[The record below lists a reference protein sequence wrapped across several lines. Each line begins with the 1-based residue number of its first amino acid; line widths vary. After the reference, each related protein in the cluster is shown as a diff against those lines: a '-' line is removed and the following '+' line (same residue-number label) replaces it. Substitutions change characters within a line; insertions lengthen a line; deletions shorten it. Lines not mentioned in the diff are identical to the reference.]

1 MYKRF
6 TMQENLV
13 IVESPAKAKT
23 IEKFLGKDFMVK
35 SSFGHIRDLSKKDL
49 GINLADGFA
58 PVYEIPKDK
67 RKVVD
72 ELTRAAKDRT
82 VWLASDEDRE
92 GEAIAWHLT
101 EVLGLPVEGECV
113 GKIEKGLLVLLGV
126 GPQDT
131 EKQADFLAEK
141 CANLRIFV
149 DENDKM
155 NLSLLDI
162 GGEMLVVSQF
172 TLYADCR
179 KGRRPSFVN
188 AAAPAE
194 ADRLYEYFQQSVKNA
209 GVAKVEHGK
218 FGASMQVELL
228 NNGPVTIMLDTDEI
242 MPKK

>member
-1 MYKRF
+1 M
-6 TMQENLV
+6 
-13 IVESPAKAKT
+13 
-23 IEKFLGKDFMVK
+23 
-35 SSFGHIRDLSKKDL
+35 
-49 GINLADGFA
+49 
-58 PVYEIPKDK
+58 
-67 RKVVD
+67 
-72 ELTRAAKDRT
+72 RALIQR
-82 VWLASDEDRE
+82 VSHASV
-92 GEAIAWHLT
+92 T
-101 EVLGLPVEGECV
+101 VEGECV
-113 GKIEKGLLVLLGV
+113 QKVCGLRVF
-126 GPQDT
+126 
-131 EKQADFLAEK
+131 K
-141 CANLRIFV
+141 

>member
-1 MYKRF
+1 M
-6 TMQENLV
+6 
-13 IVESPAKAKT
+13 
-23 IEKFLGKDFMVK
+23 
-35 SSFGHIRDLSKKDL
+35 
-49 GINLADGFA
+49 
-58 PVYEIPKDK
+58 
-67 RKVVD
+67 
-72 ELTRAAKDRT
+72 RALIQR
-82 VWLASDEDRE
+82 VSHASV
-92 GEAIAWHLT
+92 T
-101 EVLGLPVEGECV
+101 VEGECV

-141 CANLRIFV
+141 CANLRNFV

>member
-1 MYKRF
+1 M
-6 TMQENLV
+6 
-13 IVESPAKAKT
+13 
-23 IEKFLGKDFMVK
+23 
-35 SSFGHIRDLSKKDL
+35 
-49 GINLADGFA
+49 
-58 PVYEIPKDK
+58 
-67 RKVVD
+67 
-72 ELTRAAKDRT
+72 RALIQR
-82 VWLASDEDRE
+82 VSHASV
-92 GEAIAWHLT
+92 T
-101 EVLGLPVEGECV
+101 VEGECV

-149 DENDKM
+149 DGNDKM

>member
-1 MYKRF
+1 M
-6 TMQENLV
+6 
-13 IVESPAKAKT
+13 
-23 IEKFLGKDFMVK
+23 
-35 SSFGHIRDLSKKDL
+35 
-49 GINLADGFA
+49 
-58 PVYEIPKDK
+58 
-67 RKVVD
+67 
-72 ELTRAAKDRT
+72 RALIQR
-82 VWLASDEDRE
+82 VSHASV
-92 GEAIAWHLT
+92 T
-101 EVLGLPVEGECV
+101 VEGERV
-113 GKIEKGLLVLLGV
+113 GEIEKGLLVLLGV

-141 CANLRIFV
+141 CANLRIFT

-179 KGRRPSFVN
+179 KGRRPSFVG
-188 AAAPAE
+188 AASPAE
-194 ADRLYEYFQQSVKNA
+194 ADRLYEYFQQKA
-209 GVAKVEHGK
+209 REIGVSKVGHGK

>member
-1 MYKRF
+1 M
-6 TMQENLV
+6 
-13 IVESPAKAKT
+13 
-23 IEKFLGKDFMVK
+23 
-35 SSFGHIRDLSKKDL
+35 
-49 GINLADGFA
+49 
-58 PVYEIPKDK
+58 
-67 RKVVD
+67 
-72 ELTRAAKDRT
+72 RALIQR
-82 VWLASDEDRE
+82 VSHASV
-92 GEAIAWHLT
+92 T
-101 EVLGLPVEGECV
+101 VEGECV

-149 DENDKM
+149 DKNDKM

>member
-1 MYKRF
+1 MRALI
-6 TMQENLV
+6 QR
-13 IVESPAKAKT
+13 
-23 IEKFLGKDFMVK
+23 VK
-35 SSFGHIRDLSKKDL
+35 H
-49 GINLADGFA
+49 
-58 PVYEIPKDK
+58 
-67 RKVVD
+67 
-72 ELTRAAKDRT
+72 
-82 VWLASDEDRE
+82 ASV
-92 GEAIAWHLT
+92 T
-101 EVLGLPVEGECV
+101 VEGNCI

-172 TLYADCR
+172 TLYADC
-179 KGRRPSFVN
+179 KHGRRPSFIG

-194 ADRLYEYFQQSVKNA
+194 ADRLYEYFQQKVKDA
-209 GVAKVEHGK
+209 GVQNVQHGE
-218 FGASMQVELL
+218 FGADMKVELL
-228 NNGPVTIMLDTDEI
+228 NDGPVTIMLETDEI

>member
-1 MYKRF
+1 M
-6 TMQENLV
+6 
-13 IVESPAKAKT
+13 
-23 IEKFLGKDFMVK
+23 
-35 SSFGHIRDLSKKDL
+35 
-49 GINLADGFA
+49 
-58 PVYEIPKDK
+58 
-67 RKVVD
+67 
-72 ELTRAAKDRT
+72 RALIQR
-82 VWLASDEDRE
+82 VSHASV
-92 GEAIAWHLT
+92 T
-101 EVLGLPVEGECV
+101 VEGECV

-131 EKQADFLAEK
+131 EKQADFLSEK
-141 CANLRIFV
+141 CSNLRIFV

>member
-1 MYKRF
+1 M
-6 TMQENLV
+6 
-13 IVESPAKAKT
+13 
-23 IEKFLGKDFMVK
+23 
-35 SSFGHIRDLSKKDL
+35 
-49 GINLADGFA
+49 
-58 PVYEIPKDK
+58 
-67 RKVVD
+67 
-72 ELTRAAKDRT
+72 RALIQR
-82 VWLASDEDRE
+82 VSHASV
-92 GEAIAWHLT
+92 T
-101 EVLGLPVEGECV
+101 VEGECV
-113 GKIEKGLLVLLGV
+113 GKIEQGLLVLLGV